1 VSRTGGE
8 DFPATER
15 DTAAMP
21 KRYAARTGQTAVS
34 YRIIIRGAIGQ
45 PLVGPLEGMS
55 VEAAGEES
63 VLVGDIVDQ
72 AQLQGVISWL
82 SDLGIEIVSI
92 NPLGGP
98 E

>member
-1 VSRTGGE
+1 
-8 DFPATER
+8 
-15 DTAAMP
+15 MP
-21 KRYAARTGQTAVS
+21 KHAAQTGRSAVRYGIV
-34 YRIIIRGAIGQ
+34 IRGTISQ

-55 VEAAGEES
+55 LEAVGEEA
-63 VLVGDIVDQ
+63 VLTGDIVDQ

-98 E
+98 ADDR